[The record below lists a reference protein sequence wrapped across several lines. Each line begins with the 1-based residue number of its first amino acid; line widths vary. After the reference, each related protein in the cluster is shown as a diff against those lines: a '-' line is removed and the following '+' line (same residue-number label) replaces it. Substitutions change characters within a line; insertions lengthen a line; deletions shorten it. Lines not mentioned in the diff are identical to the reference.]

1 MFGCLVVAGTSRT
14 FHSKRVSLKV
24 LTKMAVGGTSRIA
37 LSPHMCRPLNV
48 ARAHYA

>member
-24 LTKMAVGGTSRIA
+24 LTKMAVRGTSR
-37 LSPHMCRPLNV
+37 MCRPLNV